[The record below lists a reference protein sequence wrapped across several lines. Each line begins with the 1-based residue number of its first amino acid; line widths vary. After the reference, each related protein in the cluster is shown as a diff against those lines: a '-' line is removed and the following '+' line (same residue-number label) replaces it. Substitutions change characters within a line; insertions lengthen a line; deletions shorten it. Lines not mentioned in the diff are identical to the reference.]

1 MPVIQR
7 VLAEIFDYYH
17 GSSTSAVKE
26 KSMKSMKFQ
35 KMVLDADIIDEQLT
49 SAKVDLIFRKVCG
62 NQPHMVLSQFLDAV
76 VQCATIKYPQL
87 SPTEAVSQLYEDHFS
102 SFTNPT
108 ESPVDSLD
116 EQVLMVAE
124 AALPVLQALYT
135 GYFSMECSQHFKHTS
150 TSVSAQS
157 QKSFV
162 QLLTD
167 FEVTPDLISKPVT
180 FQVYREAVKI
190 RALPPEIEQR
200 LPIATPGVHF
210 TFSHFVC
217 AMILLARKVFPEE
230 LCPNDAARIAR
241 LFERMDASKGR
252 IAYATK
258 FPGNARG
265 SVSAIRLLP
274 EGSAFA
280 PEGGR
285 RRSSLGLGA
294 APDGRRASV
303 RRSVTAS
310 VGQGLPLDDAM
321 ADAEGDLEDAMKQR
335 KVPERLRRLIQQV
348 FGYYAALGD
357 PLNRTYISTLKFNRF
372 LRDCGLLSSDAHGAV
387 SFKFNPAPRGSLTM
401 KRGSVGGGG
410 GGRPSMLRSGSDTEL
425 GGRRRSSLT
434 AVPEV
439 RRTSIRDAFTVS
451 ASRKSISGSAGFE
464 TSDSLPLRVF
474 LEPPL
479 SQVDAD
485 ILFVQVTKVAESAG
499 ERRPSTGGLGERRG
513 SATAAKNKKHMEMDA
528 FEKALFA
535 ISDRCLQMGSLGNLT
550 VQDDDGKAFEAF
562 CEKVLVPLSEQ
573 LLEVQGQDV
582 SEAAALMAQPDTVS
596 LFERVQ
602 PGIERVF
609 QHYAKPANEGGRA
622 AYWSSESMVK
632 FATDFE
638 LTSELSHLPLQKI
651 FRDCVHVE
659 YCAGHGRSGEMSL
672 ISFQLALVMLSQ
684 KIHASAMQ
692 GKLDKLVLLF
702 HRMNT
707 ISAMNGFPGP
717 VARQNALLPGL
728 PQLQEASDY
737 FDVKPSGRRSSLNAG
752 AGGGGVPGGASWAD
766 IMGT

>member
-1 MPVIQR
+1 
-7 VLAEIFDYYH
+7 
-17 GSSTSAVKE
+17 
-26 KSMKSMKFQ
+26 MKSMKFQ

-49 SAKVDLIFRKVCG
+49 SAKVDLIFRKICG
-62 NQPHMVLSQFLDAV
+62 NQPHMTLSQFLDAV
-76 VQCATIKYPQL
+76 VQCATTKYPQS
-87 SPTEAVSQLYEDHFS
+87 SPADAVSHLYEDHFS
-102 SFTNPT
+102 SFSNPN
-108 ESPVDSLD
+108 ESPIDGLD
-116 EQVLMVAE
+116 DQVLQVAE

-135 GYFSMECSQHFKHTS
+135 GYFSMECAQHFKHSTTS
-150 TSVSAQS
+150 ISAQS
-157 QKSFV
+157 QKAFV

-180 FQVYREAVKI
+180 FQVFRETAKL
-190 RALPPEIEQR
+190 RQLPPEVQRR
-200 LPIATPGVHF
+200 LPISTPGAHF

-230 LCPNDAARIAR
+230 LCPNDATRIAR

-265 SVSAIRLLP
+265 SVGGIRLLP
-274 EGSAFA
+274 EGSTFA
-280 PEGGR
+280 PESGR
-285 RRSSLGLGA
+285 RRSSLGMSSPEA
-294 APDGRRASV
+294 RRSSV
-303 RRSVTAS
+303 RRSVVEAAI
-310 VGQGLPLDDAM
+310 QPLDSAK
-321 ADAEGDLEDAMKQR
+321 AAAEVEFDFEDGMEKL
-335 KVPERLRRLIQQV
+335 KIPERLRRLIQQV

-387 SFKFNPAPRGSLTM
+387 SFKFNPAPRGSVNMGPRQSL
-401 KRGSVGGGG
+401 GGGG
-410 GGRPSMLRSGSDTEL
+410 GGGPRGSIRRSGSDSSI
-425 GGRRRSSLT
+425 RRGSASLT

-451 ASRKSISGSAGFE
+451 ASRKSFSGPSGDA
-464 TSDSLPLRVF
+464 LPLRVF
-474 LEPPL
+474 LDPPL

-485 ILFVQVTKVAESAG
+485 ILFVQVTGVPEPERRTSLGGPG
-499 ERRPSTGGLGERRG
+499 ERSGST
-513 SATAAKNKKHMEMDA
+513 TNAKKKKHMEIEA
-528 FEKALFA
+528 FEKALIQ
-535 ISDRCLQMGSLGNLT
+535 ISDRCLQLGALGNMT
-550 VQDDDGKAFEAF
+550 FQDDDGKAFEAF

-602 PGIERVF
+602 PGVERIF
-609 QHYAKPANEGGRA
+609 HHYSRPANEGGRPS
-622 AYWSSESMVK
+622 YWSSESMVK

-659 YCAGHGRSGEMSL
+659 YCAGHGRAGEMSL

-684 KIHASAMQ
+684 KIHASTMQ

-707 ISAMNGFPGP
+707 ISSMNGFPGP
-717 VARQNALLPGL
+717 MARQNALLPGL
-728 PQLQEASDY
+728 PQLQEATDY
-737 FDVKPSGRRSSLNAG
+737 FDVRPSGRRSSFTPGGG
-752 AGGGGVPGGASWAD
+752 AGWAD
-766 IMGT
+766 VMGA

>member
-1 MPVIQR
+1 
-7 VLAEIFDYYH
+7 
-17 GSSTSAVKE
+17 
-26 KSMKSMKFQ
+26 
-35 KMVLDADIIDEQLT
+35 
-49 SAKVDLIFRKVCG
+49 
-62 NQPHMVLSQFLDAV
+62 
-76 VQCATIKYPQL
+76 
-87 SPTEAVSQLYEDHFS
+87 
-102 SFTNPT
+102 
-108 ESPVDSLD
+108 
-116 EQVLMVAE
+116 
-124 AALPVLQALYT
+124 
-135 GYFSMECSQHFKHTS
+135 
-150 TSVSAQS
+150 
-157 QKSFV
+157 
-162 QLLTD
+162 
-167 FEVTPDLISKPVT
+167 
-180 FQVYREAVKI
+180 
-190 RALPPEIEQR
+190 
-200 LPIATPGVHF
+200 
-210 TFSHFVC
+210 
-217 AMILLARKVFPEE
+217 
-230 LCPNDAARIAR
+230 
-241 LFERMDASKGR
+241 
-252 IAYATK
+252 
-258 FPGNARG
+258 
-265 SVSAIRLLP
+265 
-274 EGSAFA
+274 
-280 PEGGR
+280 
-285 RRSSLGLGA
+285 
-294 APDGRRASV
+294 
-303 RRSVTAS
+303 
-310 VGQGLPLDDAM
+310 
-321 ADAEGDLEDAMKQR
+321 
-335 KVPERLRRLIQQV
+335 
-348 FGYYAALGD
+348 
-357 PLNRTYISTLKFNRF
+357 
-372 LRDCGLLSSDAHGAV
+372 
-387 SFKFNPAPRGSLTM
+387 
-401 KRGSVGGGG
+401 
-410 GGRPSMLRSGSDTEL
+410 
-425 GGRRRSSLT
+425 
-434 AVPEV
+434 
-439 RRTSIRDAFTVS
+439 
-451 ASRKSISGSAGFE
+451 
-464 TSDSLPLRVF
+464 
-474 LEPPL
+474 
-479 SQVDAD
+479 
-485 ILFVQVTKVAESAG
+485 
-499 ERRPSTGGLGERRG
+499 
-513 SATAAKNKKHMEMDA
+513 MEMDA

-622 AYWSSESMVK
+622 PFWSSESMVK